1 MIPLICQ
8 ALTTAI
14 PDGQE
19 PLDPE
24 QEAVWLEGLR
34 LLCNP
39 KLRTALSITSSIW
52 LPLLLK
58 GLDASRPTEVNV
70 AALKLLVEVAE
81 MLQPMKSC
89 LTKPLRLLGKD
100 QEVCRTEE
108 LAIALGKL
116 DMLKDGEQTPR
127 PAAAKEV
134 SCTVLTGDTFWTL
147 STCTL
152 NSRRALPPPDR
163 RHPEIIRLFPPY

>member
-1 MIPLICQ
+1 MSANRSHHVLHRMIPLICQ

-14 PDGQE
+14 SDGQDT
-19 PLDPE
+19 LDV
-24 QEAVWLEGLR
+24 QNEAIWLEGLR

-58 GLDASRPTEVNV
+58 GLDSSRPTSVNV
-70 AALKLLVEVAE
+70 AALKLLAEVAE

-108 LAIALGKL
+108 LAMALEKL
-116 DMLKDGEQTPR
+116 DMLKEPR
-127 PAAAKEV
+127 DRVAGTDEVHSLVSLPLPASIVVNIE
-134 SCTVLTGDTFWTL
+134 
-147 STCTL
+147 
-152 NSRRALPPPDR
+152 RRV
-163 RHPEIIRLFPPY
+163 